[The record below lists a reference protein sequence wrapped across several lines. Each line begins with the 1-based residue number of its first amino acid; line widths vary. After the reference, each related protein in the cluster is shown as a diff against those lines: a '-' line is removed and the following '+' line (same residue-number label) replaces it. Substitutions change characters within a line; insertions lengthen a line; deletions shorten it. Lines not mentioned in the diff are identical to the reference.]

1 MNLSSNFYG
10 SSATLR
16 IFAATAIALLLGGW
30 VFFACGWHG
39 AWQVSQITAF
49 VLGMSSCCPLG
60 GIATAGSVVTLA
72 AWLVWGVLNSA
83 S

>member
-1 MNLSSNFYG
+1 MNLHSNFFG

-16 IFAATAIALLLGGW
+16 VFAAAAVAFLLGGW

-39 AWQVSQITAF
+39 AWLASQVMAF

-60 GIATAGSVVTLA
+60 GIATAGSVIILA
-72 AWLVWGVLNSA
+72 AWLAGGVLNSA

>member
-1 MNLSSNFYG
+1 MNLHSNFYG

-16 IFAATAIALLLGGW
+16 FFAAAAVAIMLGGW
-30 VFFACGWHG
+30 ILFACGWHG
-39 AWQVSQITAF
+39 AWLGSQVTAF

-60 GIATAGSVVTLA
+60 GITTLA
-72 AWLVWGVLNSA
+72 SALALTSWLVWGVMNSA

>member
-1 MNLSSNFYG
+1 MNLHSNFFG

-16 IFAATAIALLLGGW
+16 IFAAAAMALLLGGW
-30 VFFACGWHG
+30 VFFAWGWHG
-39 AWQVSQITAF
+39 AWLACQVTAF

-60 GIATAGSVVTLA
+60 GIATAGSVITLA
-72 AWLVWGVLNSA
+72 AWLAWGVLNSA